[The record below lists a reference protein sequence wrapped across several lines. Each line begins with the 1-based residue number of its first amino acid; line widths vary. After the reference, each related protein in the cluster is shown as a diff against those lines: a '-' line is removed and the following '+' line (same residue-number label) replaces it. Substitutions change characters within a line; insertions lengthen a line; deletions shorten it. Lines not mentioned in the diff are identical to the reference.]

1 MARGIALNRTRKVP
15 AEETPAFGA
24 IAERFRRG
32 GDLERAVALC
42 QDGLK
47 RFPHNL
53 SARVT
58 LGWALLDLG
67 RYDEAREALESV
79 LKRAPDNL
87 AAIRGLAELHD
98 RAEHT
103 MMLPMDGPG
112 QWPPPIDQ
120 SEDDTD
126 LAVATAALQAAEEP
140 AVAENFQF
148 PPPLTIPIPTP
159 ALEATDLDPEIE
171 ADVVALA
178 ADAMF
183 EAPAIRPAAAS
194 VPAEPEPVAAVS
206 PPVPQAPIPV
216 AAFSPVEEPVFLSAS
231 GAPLPVTAQA
241 APEPVLELQTVEA
254 AVPPIAEPAVESVL
268 ESMVQSAGLDSIAE
282 SAVEPVLEP
291 IAQSAVD
298 QVVAA
303 ASLPDEAPAIDLAT
317 VELDSAALDLGLAMT
332 DPAFSIE
339 EPEAIAEIAVPA
351 ALSPL
356 PDVASDPDVSLAAAA
371 MDLLDDAAA
380 MAPVA
385 DALVEAIE
393 PLTPAEPEDSEDIA
407 ALEALIAQAA
417 TDVEDQALEDDGP
430 RFQLEPQSMMAL
442 QARPSPEET
451 EDTEQIDDLA
461 REAGELPLIVIC
473 EQLVPEPEPEPIV
486 VPEPVVVVSP
496 LAALERLLERVQ
508 ARRMLLATESMA

>member
-140 AVAENFQF
+140 AVTEDFQF

-159 ALEATDLDPEIE
+159 ALETTDLDPEIE
-171 ADVVALA
+171 ADAVALAAA

-183 EAPAIRPAAAS
+183 EPTAIEPAAA
-194 VPAEPEPVAAVS
+194 VPVEPEPVATAS
-206 PPVPQAPIPV
+206 PPVPRAPIPV
-216 AAFSPVEEPVFLSAS
+216 AAFSSVEEPVFLSAS
-231 GAPLPVTAQA
+231 GAPLPVAPTA
-241 APEPVLELQTVEA
+241 TV
-254 AVPPIAEPAVESVL
+254 PESVL
-268 ESMVQSAGLDSIAE
+268 EPETIGQAAAAQVGP
-282 SAVEPVLEP
+282 AVEPVLESIVQSEGLESIVESAVEPALEP
-291 IAQSAVD
+291 IAPSAADHAVT
-298 QVVAA
+298 A

-317 VELDSAALDLGLAMT
+317 VELDSATLDLGLAMT

-356 PDVASDPDVSLAAAA
+356 PDVAPHPNASLAAAA
-371 MDLLDDAAA
+371 MELPDDAPAL
-380 MAPVA
+380 APVA
-385 DALVEAIE
+385 VAAVQAIE
-393 PLTPAEPEDSEDIA
+393 TLTSPESEDSEDIA
-407 ALEALIAQAA
+407 ALEALIAQA
-417 TDVEDQALEDDGP
+417 TVEETFEDDGP
-430 RFQLEPQSMMAL
+430 RFRLEPQSMMAL
-442 QARPSPEET
+442 QALPSPEET
-451 EDTEQIDDLA
+451 EDTDRIDDLIS
-461 REAGELPLIVIC
+461 EAGELPLIVIC
-473 EQLVPEPEPEPIV
+473 EQFVPEPEPEPIV
-486 VPEPVVVVSP
+486 EPQPVVVSP